1 MPAYEIVF
9 TDNSDGLPRK
19 SVETGLIYETNNRAY
34 YLFFETENSTYDQF
48 YPIVQDIFDSFQL
61 VDSSSLLD
69 EDYNGMTEDESSFGF
84 QGENFSDG
92 FSPFMEEDSGM
103 AGMQDFELF
112 MNSFAGSIFNGSSIF
127 GAVGTSMIEGIKIAG
142 IAVEEN
148 DISTNSLSDGND
160 NDNETDG
167 LTVNLIASDINSN
180 DSVTVI
186 GARIP
191 FSMQDILSLAS
202 MSGGNQLSN
211 EITPFAGQ
219 ELSQDFNPFESLS
232 NLQIGSSNL
241 INPDWSSPQLVNMS
255 LVGGGAT
262 NKSLSQTDKESTLD
276 LVFVSVIPY
285 TGN

>member
-9 TDNSDGLPRK
+9 TDNSDGIPRK

-219 ELSQDFNPFESLS
+219 ELSQDFNPF
-232 NLQIGSSNL
+232 
-241 INPDWSSPQLVNMS
+241 
-255 LVGGGAT
+255 
-262 NKSLSQTDKESTLD
+262 
-276 LVFVSVIPY
+276 
-285 TGN
+285 